1 MDFGAKISNSWKI
14 TKASFEVLT
23 KEPMLIV
30 FPLLSML
37 ATGIIV
43 VSFFAYIFFGV
54 FATQDNPNAFGALYI
69 VGYVFIYFLLYF
81 VTIFSNVV
89 IVGCAKMRLD
99 GKDPTFGDAWKIGFS
114 RIGPILGWTLV
125 AATVG
130 LLLQM
135 LRERMGFIGKII
147 VDLLGIAW
155 AILTYFVIP
164 VIAVEGIG
172 PIAAIGRS
180 KDILRKSW
188 GEALVTNFGI
198 GLVFAIAG
206 IIVFVPLFFLFV
218 VAIMS
223 GSLVFIFAVLA
234 IAVLVIV
241 LFSAVYTAIR
251 GIVMAALYK
260 FAMTGKVGFGFE
272 EDSLKGMFGQK
283 S

>member
-1 MDFGAKISNSWKI
+1 
-14 TKASFEVLT
+14 
-23 KEPMLIV
+23 
-30 FPLLSML
+30 ML

-43 VSFFAYIFFGV
+43 VSFFAYLIFGV
-54 FATQDNPNAFGALYI
+54 FATQDNPNAFNLFYI
-69 VGYVFIYFLLYF
+69 MGYVLVYFLLYF

-114 RIGPILGWTLV
+114 RIGPILGWTLL

-135 LRERMGFIGKII
+135 LRGRMGFIGKII
-147 VDLLGIAW
+147 VDILGIAW

-164 VIAVEGIG
+164 VIAIEGVG
-172 PIAAIGRS
+172 PIDAIGRS

-198 GLVFAIAG
+198 GLVFLIAG
-206 IIVFVPLFFLFV
+206 IIVFVPLFFLFIF
-218 VAIMS
+218 AIMS
-223 GSLVFIFAVLA
+223 GALVFVFAVLA
-234 IAVLVIV
+234 IAVIAIV
-241 LFSAVYTAIR
+241 LFAAVYTAVK

-260 FAMTGKVGFGFE
+260 FAMTGKAGFGFE
-272 EDSLKGMFGQK
+272 EDSLKGMFSHKG
-283 S
+283 